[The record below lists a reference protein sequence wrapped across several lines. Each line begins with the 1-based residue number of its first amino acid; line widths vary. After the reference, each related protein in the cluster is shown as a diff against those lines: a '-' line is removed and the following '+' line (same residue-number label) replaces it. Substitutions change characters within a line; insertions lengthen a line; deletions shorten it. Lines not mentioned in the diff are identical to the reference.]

1 MFPMD
6 VFVREKNIALRAI
19 NAEKD
24 LYKYVDIYKN
34 CENSV
39 YNVYF
44 NIYKEYRK
52 GKEQG
57 EEEEEEEEGDISFFD
72 SYKKGCHKN
81 QRMMEKKVK
90 EIIERKEVN
99 EKSDDK
105 SVKKSIDVLIYPCIH
120 EINKNEKYF
129 TSSCC
134 SGRIVIF
141 AEMGK
146 RDEQPVNDVINF
158 GTCKKLDTFEGT
170 KNRSKENCTE
180 GEEFLSYFK
189 KKHTLSKNEE
199 KEKYFSDQEKD
210 TIFKSKR
217 RSRYIS
223 PLNCAEKKLHK
234 KKKKY
239 ILVLYSSHSHQNLE
253 YYKHLLKN
261 IWTLKGCYSTEIDLL
276 PNKKNDLSLPNGHLG
291 LKNEE
296 KYKHFEKKN
305 DHLCS
310 FSDNENVK
318 KFLTSKVK
326 RRNLYIKYEPFII
339 HVKCVD
345 LVSALK
351 LLKIA
356 QHAGLKQSGILNF
369 KKFVTVAVRGSMRLE
384 HFLGNNLMEKKKT
397 VRLLDICN
405 DKMSKNILQLAH
417 FYHCYKE
424 FFQKNDACFHFSCE
438 ICCDNSQ
445 LCGLKEEEKKI
456 KKLNDKRNCAFPIG
470 ENSNRGGQ
478 WNRYE
483 LEAKR
488 GNMKN
493 GEINLS
499 RYNVDLS
506 EEGHILGKFVDSDDR
521 LMEWKILPNKCDVQ
535 KFFVW
540 GHDMFMQKSKIYL
553 FGGFSKGVRN
563 SKLRIFDTVSKELL
577 VYDTELP
584 RMAFHVFLR
593 LDDNYA
599 VIFGGRENPQN
610 CTNQTWV
617 YNIKKNSWTLA
628 KIREISGGPKKGE
641 CNNGLAMGCYQ
652 SSEAPCCRYRHAC
665 AFVKRY
671 KKEKKRNSDGN
682 GSRSASGVYVFY
694 VCGGVDV
701 SGVALGDMWEGKLTV
716 KEEENGECFVR
727 WKKKSSLGERQE
739 GELFVK
745 NHSLVCNQRRNVI
758 YIVGGY
764 YCKGKDVSDEDG
776 DEGGDEGGDK
786 GGDRGGNRGGDKGG
800 DRGGNRGGD
809 RGGNRG
815 GNSGGDDE
823 NPVASN
829 EMAKHIGKMT
839 FLYTYDIKKNKFTL
853 TKCIGDD
860 KFGYPLRR
868 FSHCCCLLDCN
879 MFLLIGGLNI
889 HRTLNDIWLFRMK
902 ECKWHYMG
910 KFPFQSTYVRSKVV
924 SEKYHAYV
932 IGGGCTV
939 FTFGSFFDLPV
950 YANCEKILNITA
962 RRTCDNSFS
971 ERRVSIGKVTISAT
985 GTVGN
990 GTCLVKDRTRM
1001 VGVEKHLTPLVKKEN
1016 NRSEESFMEEEQ
1028 PTNCYFHFGK
1038 VREEERNE
1046 GIPDGNFTK
1055 KLYVVVRDRKFVKAV
1070 KTRLEEI
1077 NNFDN
1082 TRKIY
1087 LSEGC
1092 EENLK
1097 VNGFFIPIKRK
1108 IELLKNYEHVNKF
1121 FFEKVYSCGNGDIYY
1136 VETNFKKEGRG
1147 NNKKKKLR
1155 KLFECF
1161 LNEKVSNYITNSERE
1176 LILKAHTKYEII
1188 GDILIFHYM
1197 HLKPIV
1203 ELYRSLCRLTKK
1215 KGYVKLHVQEE
1226 RKKKLKYNET
1236 TSLQDK
1242 RYCSNIVKEIERFWT
1257 DIKNIFNKC
1266 IEEEENKEKTV
1277 HLKVNNTF
1285 GKFIRL
1291 VKKRISLSK
1300 TVRWLSCGRRR
1311 KVKVNM
1317 GYIDSSAEEIP
1328 FNHRSSPLEK
1338 QVKGNLAR
1346 GGKKIKS
1353 VAIYEKVKGKMRKN
1367 KIHLVSG
1374 KSLKTV
1380 HMENNV
1386 MYCLD
1391 LGKCMFSLGNGTEKE
1406 RMKNMYLCEEK
1417 NRNIKENVVDLFCG
1431 VGYFTLPLLKFIG
1444 DKKIN
1449 NYYACDINDISLK
1462 LFKKSLK
1469 LNSIKKKNLYIV
1481 KQDSFL
1487 MSEDVNIVR
1496 RCHRVLLGLLP
1507 ESKGA
1512 WRNAFHL
1519 IDCTIG
1525 GILHIH
1531 GVGKHFFNDNFVCF
1545 LRTYDYLEEHANGYF
1560 STFTSNLNLPQSG
1573 KNGKHVSAKY
1583 CSLMQEAST
1592 KCQKVDTL
1600 PKGKKNDKKGKHLI
1614 YLGNNVPPN
1623 LHFAQY
1629 VLHEIF
1635 KIALED
1641 CVLNKINWEV
1651 SISNVERVK
1660 SYAPHVYHYVV
1671 DIRCIPILR

>member
-6 VFVREKNIALRAI
+6 VFVREKNNALRAI
-19 NAEKD
+19 NAEKG

-34 CENSV
+34 CEHSV

-52 GKEQG
+52 GKK
-57 EEEEEEEEGDISFFD
+57 EEEEEEDGDMSFFD
-72 SYKKGCHKN
+72 SYNKGCHKN

-90 EIIERKEVN
+90 EIIEKKEVN
-99 EKSDDK
+99 DKSDDK

-146 RDEQPVNDVINF
+146 RDEQPVKDVINF
-158 GTCKKLDTFEGT
+158 GTRKKLDTSEGT
-170 KNRSKENCTE
+170 KNGSKESCTE

-189 KKHTLSKNEE
+189 KKHTLSTSEE
-199 KEKYFSDQEKD
+199 KEKYFSDQESA

-217 RSRYIS
+217 RSRYTS

-234 KKKKY
+234 KKKKN
-239 ILVLYSSHSHQNLE
+239 ILVLYSSHSHENLE
-253 YYKHLLKN
+253 YYKNLIKN
-261 IWTLKGCYSTEIDLL
+261 IWVLKGCYSNEIDLL
-276 PNKKNDLSLPNGHLG
+276 PS
-291 LKNEE
+291 
-296 KYKHFEKKN
+296 KKN

-326 RRNLYIKYEPFII
+326 RRNLYIKFEPFII
-339 HVKCVD
+339 HIKCVD

-384 HFLGNNLMEKKKT
+384 HFLGNNLMKKKKAL
-397 VRLLDICN
+397 RLLDICN
-405 DKMSKNILQLAH
+405 DKMSKNILQLVH

-424 FFQKNDACFHFSCE
+424 FFQKNDACFHFSGE

-445 LCGLKEEEKKI
+445 LCCLKEEEKKI
-456 KKLNDKRNCAFPIG
+456 KKLSDKRNCAFPIG

-478 WNRYE
+478 WHRHK

-488 GNMKN
+488 GKMKN
-493 GEINLS
+493 AEINLS
-499 RYNVDLS
+499 RYNADLS
-506 EEGHILGKFVDSDDR
+506 AEGHILGKYVDSDDR

-535 KFFVW
+535 KFFIW
-540 GHDMFMQKSKIYL
+540 GHDMFMQKSKIYI

-563 SKLRIFDTVSKELL
+563 SKLRIFDTVSKEFL

-628 KIREISGGPKKGE
+628 KIREISRGPPKGE
-641 CNNGLAMGCYQ
+641 CSNGSAVGGYQ

-671 KKEKKRNSDGN
+671 KKEKKRNSDGGRS
-682 GSRSASGVYVFY
+682 GSGSGSEVYVFY
-694 VCGGVDV
+694 ACGGVGE

-716 KEEENGECFVR
+716 KETENNGECFVR
-727 WKKKSSLGERQE
+727 WRKKSSLGEGHE
-739 GELFVK
+739 GKLFVK

-758 YIVGGY
+758 YLVGGY
-764 YCKGKDVSDEDG
+764 YCKGEEVS
-776 DEGGDEGGDK
+776 DEGGDG
-786 GGDRGGNRGGDKGG
+786 
-800 DRGGNRGGD
+800 
-809 RGGNRG
+809 
-815 GNSGGDDE
+815 GGDDE
-823 NPVASN
+823 NPAASN

-879 MFLLIGGLNI
+879 LFLLVGGLNI

-902 ECKWHYMG
+902 ECKWHYLG
-910 KFPFQSTYVRSKVV
+910 KFPFRSTYVRSKVV

-950 YANCEKILNITA
+950 YANCEKVLNICA
-962 RRTCDNSFS
+962 RRKCGNSS
-971 ERRVSIGKVTISAT
+971 IGRRVSIDKVTLSAK
-985 GTVGN
+985 GT
-990 GTCLVKDRTRM
+990 M
-1001 VGVEKHLTPLVKKEN
+1001 GVEKRLTPLVKKEN
-1016 NRSEESFMEEEQ
+1016 HRNDESFMEEEQ
-1028 PTNCYFHFGK
+1028 ATNCYFHFGK

-1046 GIPDGNFTK
+1046 GIPDGNFPK
-1055 KLYVVVRDRKFVKAV
+1055 GLYVVVKDRKFVKEV
-1070 KTRLEEI
+1070 KTRLEEL

-1087 LSEGC
+1087 LSEVC
-1092 EENLK
+1092 VENFK
-1097 VNGFFIPIKRK
+1097 VMNGFFIPIKRK

-1121 FFEKVYSCGNGDIYY
+1121 FFEKLYLCENGDIHY

-1161 LNEKVSNYITNSERE
+1161 LDEKVNAYITNSERE
-1176 LILKAHTKYEII
+1176 LILRAHTKYEII
-1188 GDILIFHYM
+1188 GEVLIFHYM
-1197 HLKPIV
+1197 HLKPIID
-1203 ELYRSLCRLTKK
+1203 LYRSLCRLTKK
-1215 KGYVKLHVQEE
+1215 KGYANLHVQEE
-1226 RKKKLKYNET
+1226 GKIKLKYNET
-1236 TSLQDK
+1236 TSLQNK
-1242 RYCSNIVKEIERFWT
+1242 RHCTHIVKEFKRFWT

-1266 IEEEENKEKTV
+1266 SEEKENKEKTV

-1291 VKKRISLSK
+1291 VKKKISLSK
-1300 TVRWLSCGRRR
+1300 TVRGVSYRRER
-1311 KVKVNM
+1311 KVKVNL
-1317 GYIDSSAEEIP
+1317 GDAYNSEEFL
-1328 FNHRSSPLEK
+1328 FNRRLSRLEK
-1338 QVKGNLAR
+1338 KMKGNLTR

-1487 MSEDVNIVR
+1487 MSQDVNIVR

-1519 IDCTIG
+1519 IDSTVG

-1545 LRTYDYLEEHANGYF
+1545 LRTYDYLEEHVNGYF
-1560 STFTSNLNLPQSG
+1560 SNFISSLNLPQSG
-1573 KNGKHVSAKY
+1573 QNGKHVPTTKY
-1583 CSLMQEAST
+1583 CSFTQEAST
-1592 KCQKVDTL
+1592 KREKVDYSL
-1600 PKGKKNDKKGKHLI
+1600 PKGGKNHKKGKHLV

-1641 CVLNKINWEV
+1641 SALNKINWEV

-1671 DIRCIPILR
+1671 DIRCTPILS